1 VSKNGLRAGAMALS
15 TVVIVGLGSATAFA
29 ATPTTNSKSLTT
41 IQAQAAAAITLRVDD
56 LDAAIAKVNGTSHL
70 GASGASLV
78 TYLQADIAPLQAL
91 GTKIAG
97 DTSVTTALSDSSTI
111 FASYRV
117 LALVL
122 PAARVA
128 ATADA
133 IAVTAIPDLTATAAK
148 AASHVNSSNS
158 ATLQPLMDDL
168 NSQIQSAATGTSN
181 LATTLLGYTPTQW
194 NANPNLL
201 APARGSVQA
210 ATADI
215 AKARNDVR
223 QMRTILHTAPATTST
238 PTPTPTTTTA
248 G

>member
-1 VSKNGLRAGAMALS
+1 MALS

-128 ATADA
+128 ATA
-133 IAVTAIPDLTATAAK
+133 IPDLTATAAK

-238 PTPTPTTTTA
+238 PTPTPTPTPTTTTA

>member
-1 VSKNGLRAGAMALS
+1 MALS

-56 LDAAIAKVNGTSHL
+56 LNAAITKVNGTTHL

-91 GTKIAG
+91 ATKIAG
-97 DTSVTTALSDSSTI
+97 DTSVTTALSDSTTI

-122 PAARVA
+122 PAARLA

-133 IAVTAIPDLTATAAK
+133 IEVTAIPDLTATSAK

-158 ATLQPLMDDL
+158 ATLQPLIGDL
-168 NSQIQSAATGTSN
+168 NTQIQSATTSTAN
-181 LATTLLGYTPTQW
+181 LQTTLLGYTPPQW
-194 NANPNLL
+194 NTNSNLL
-201 APARGSVQA
+201 APARESVQA

-215 AKARNDVR
+215 TKARNDVR
-223 QMRTILHTAPATTST
+223 QMRTILHTPLPTTST
-238 PTPTPTTTTA
+238 PTTSTPTTSTPTTSTPTTA